1 MCSILLSC
9 CNDVGE
15 RGETVHNIQTFVL
28 IMGKLICAISV
39 INKSYLYNEN
49 TLKSS
54 EPEQALFTVKQ
65 SWD

>member
-1 MCSILLSC
+1 ML
-9 CNDVGE
+9 
-15 RGETVHNIQTFVL
+15 NIQTFVL
-28 IMGKLICAISV
+28 IMGKLICAISL

-49 TLKSS
+49 ALKSS

>member
-9 CNDVGE
+9 CDDVGE
-15 RGETVHNIQTFVL
+15 RGEAVLNIQTFVL
-28 IMGKLICAISV
+28 IMGKLICAISL

-49 TLKSS
+49 ALKSS